1 MKLFVAKLNREAV
14 ESDLL
19 EWFGAMG
26 AVKSVKIVTDR
37 DTGQSKCFGFVEMED
52 KDAGQRAILEMNGQE
67 YMEFRMV
74 VKEAEERGARPSR
87 PPQAG
92 GSGPSGGRSFGSSD
106 GGSSAPRS
114 GGGGFSKDKK
124 PAPKK
129 KKVQKSKPDKYSDG
143 PRQTKMKKTRG
154 GGGAKGWSDYD
165 EEF

>member
-37 DTGQSKCFGFVEMED
+37 ETGQSKCFGFVEMED
-52 KDAGQRAILEMNGQE
+52 KEAGQRAISEMNGQE

-87 PPQAG
+87 PPQGSSAG
-92 GSGPSGGRSFGSSD
+92 ASGGRSFGSSE
-106 GGSSAPRS
+106 GSSTAPRS
-114 GGGGFSKDKK
+114 AGGGFSKDKK
-124 PAPKK
+124 PALKK

-143 PRQTKMKKTRG
+143 PRQTKMKKPRG
-154 GGGAKGWSDYD
+154 GGGFKGWSDED